1 MLTLSSQDSLAD
13 KAVRPLRDRRLFDCI
28 NPARQSFLAL
38 SVESPYILFTST
50 FHNDWKNE
58 MNSHGPQDDTKSDL
72 PRSDLLS
79 TAASAAS
86 IATAVYTLGKD
97 IPNLFSSNKK
107 IILQVIDSRFET
119 ANAGTREDCHVL
131 KLRLTSNCIHTLLL
145 EGIQLTA
152 KQGPISARKIEL
164 MRVNRIVQDIR
175 MLRETKLP
183 QQMEPEEKIEI
194 QVTFIGLVPD
204 PKDRSLLLTYSSL
217 AQHKSEKLETEIKL
231 MWD

>member
-1 MLTLSSQDSLAD
+1 
-13 KAVRPLRDRRLFDCI
+13 
-28 NPARQSFLAL
+28 
-38 SVESPYILFTST
+38 
-50 FHNDWKNE
+50 
-58 MNSHGPQDDTKSDL
+58 MNSHGPQDDTNPDL
-72 PRSDLLS
+72 PRSDVLS

-97 IPNLFSSNKK
+97 IPKLFSSNQK

-145 EGIQLTA
+145 EDIQLTA

-164 MRVNRIVQDIR
+164 MRVSRR
-175 MLRETKLP
+175 LRDLKMFRKTNLP
-183 QQMEPEEKIEI
+183 QQIETKEIIDI
-194 QVTFIGLVPD
+194 QVTFIGLKPD
-204 PKDRSLLLTYSSL
+204 PKDRYLHLTYSSL